1 MARFR
6 YTARAA
12 NGKRVSA
19 VVEAGT
25 EHEAIASIVDGGMV
39 LLSLTPT
46 TARAQK
52 ASSGQSSVSLFQRP
66 VKLESLVI
74 LCRQM
79 YSLTK
84 AGVPLMRA
92 IKGLAQ
98 STADKPLQAALLS
111 ICNELSN
118 GRALSTSM
126 RDHPHVFSDLF
137 VSLIQVGENTGRLDD
152 AMLQLAEYFEQEM
165 ETRRRIKSA
174 LRYPSFVLMVIIS
187 AMVFLNVKVIP
198 QFAGMFAKF
207 GSDLPLPTKILM
219 ATSSF
224 FVDFWWLL
232 LISSVCSFAGW
243 SLWKNTEKGRVSWD
257 KFKLRIPLVGPL
269 VNKALMSR
277 FSRTF
282 ALMLRAGVP
291 LNTALQMSGEA
302 LDNHFLAGEVDRM
315 KSAIESGVNLS
326 SVTGDSK
333 LFTPLVHQ
341 MIQVGEETGQIDNL
355 LLEASEFYDREV
367 DYDLKTLSARMEPI
381 LLLVVAGMVLILA
394 LGIFLPMWNMLD
406 LIRGG

>member
-1 MARFR
+1 MPRYR
-6 YTARAA
+6 YTARKP

-19 VVEAGT
+19 IIEAAS
-25 EHEAIASIVDGGMV
+25 ESDAIANVSESGVV
-39 LLSLTPT
+39 LLSLEITK
-46 TARAQK
+46 ARAQK
-52 ASSGQSSVSLFQRP
+52 ANAPLFLP
-66 VKLESLVI
+66 KVKLESLVI
-74 LCRQM
+74 FSRQA
-79 YSLTK
+79 YSLIK
-84 AGVPLMRA
+84 AGVPLLRA

-98 STADKPLQAALLS
+98 STTDKPLKAALES
-111 ICNELSN
+111 VANELSN
-118 GRALSTSM
+118 GRPMSAAM
-126 RDHPHVFSDLF
+126 RDHENVFSDLF
-137 VSLIQVGENTGRLDD
+137 VSLVQVGENTGRLDD
-152 AMLQLAEYFEQEM
+152 AMLQLAEYYEQEM

-174 LRYPSFVLMVIIS
+174 LRYPTFVLMVIIG
-187 AMVFLNVKVIP
+187 AMAFLNVKVIP

-224 FVDFWWLL
+224 FVDYWWLL
-232 LISSVCSFAGW
+232 VFGTVCLVAG
-243 SLWKNTEKGRVSWD
+243 LQVWKSTEQGRIKWD
-257 KFKLRIPLVGPL
+257 RFKLCIPLVGNL
-269 VNKALMSR
+269 VNRALMSR

-302 LDNHFLAGEVDRM
+302 LENHFLGGEVDKM
-315 KSAIESGVNLS
+315 KAAIESGINLS
-326 SVTGDSK
+326 SVTADSQ

-355 LLEASEFYDREV
+355 LLEASDFYDREV

-381 LLLVVAGMVLILA
+381 LLLIVAGMVLILA

>member
-6 YTARAA
+6 YTARNAK
-12 NGKRVSA
+12 GKRITA
-19 VVEAGT
+19 VVDAASER
-25 EHEAIASIVDGGMV
+25 EAIASVGDLGMV
-39 LLSLTPT
+39 LLSLEPT
-46 TARAQK
+46 K
-52 ASSGQSSVSLFQRP
+52 ASVKKASTPLFQRK
-66 VKLESLVI
+66 VKLESLVVF
-74 LCRQM
+74 CRQM

-84 AGVPLMRA
+84 AGVPLLRA
-92 IKGLAQ
+92 IKGLSQ
-98 STADKPLQAALLS
+98 STTDKSLKEALDS
-111 ICNELSN
+111 VGSELSN
-118 GRALSTSM
+118 GRSMSSAM
-126 RDHPHVFSDLF
+126 RDHSNVFSDLF

-152 AMLQLAEYFEQEM
+152 AMLQLAEYYEQEM

-174 LRYPSFVLMVIIS
+174 LRYPTFVLIVIVA
-187 AMVFLNVKVIP
+187 AMAFLNVKVVP

-224 FVDFWWLL
+224 FVDFWWL
-232 LISSVCSFAGW
+232 IVFSTVCLTMGW
-243 SLWKNTEKGRVSWD
+243 HVWKQTDKGRVQWD

-269 VNKALMSR
+269 VNRALMSR

-302 LDNHFLAGEVDRM
+302 LDNHYLAVEVDKM
-315 KSAIESGVNLS
+315 KAAIESGINLS
-326 SVTGDSK
+326 SVTADSK

-355 LLEASEFYDREV
+355 LLEASDFYDREV

-381 LLLVVAGMVLILA
+381 LLMIVAGMVLILA

>member
-1 MARFR
+1 MPRYR
-6 YTARAA
+6 YTARKP
-12 NGKRVSA
+12 NGKRISAVIEAASESDAIANVSA
-19 VVEAGT
+19 SGA
-25 EHEAIASIVDGGMV
+25 V
-39 LLSLTPT
+39 LLSLEITQ
-46 TARAQK
+46 ARAK
-52 ASSGQSSVSLFQRP
+52 TSSGPLFQQG
-66 VKLESLVI
+66 VKMDALVI
-74 LCRQM
+74 FCRQA
-79 YSLTK
+79 YSLIK

-98 STADKPLQAALLS
+98 SSNDKPLKAALDS
-111 ICNELSN
+111 VAAELSN
-118 GRALSTSM
+118 GRPMSSAM
-126 RDHPHVFSDLF
+126 RDFPQVFSDLF
-137 VSLIQVGENTGRLDD
+137 VSLVQVGENTGRLDD
-152 AMLQLAEYFEQEM
+152 AMLQLSEYYEQEM

-174 LRYPSFVLMVIIS
+174 LRYPSFVLAVIVA
-187 AMVFLNVKVIP
+187 AMAFLNVKVIP

-219 ATSSF
+219 TTSNF

-232 LISSVCSFAGW
+232 VISSVCLLAGW
-243 SLWKNTEKGRVSWD
+243 HAWKNTDEGRVKWD
-257 KFKLRIPLVGPL
+257 SFKLRIPLIGSL
-269 VNKALMSR
+269 VNRALMSR

-291 LNTALQMSGEA
+291 LNTALHMAGEA
-302 LDNHFLAGEVDRM
+302 LDNRFLALEVEKM
-315 KSAIESGVNLS
+315 KTAIESGMNLS
-326 SVTGDSK
+326 SVTADSK

-355 LLEASEFYDREV
+355 LLEASDFYDREV

-381 LLLVVAGMVLILA
+381 LLMIVAGMVLILA